1 MSPNEYQKLALRT
14 WNKGSQYPAIINGV
28 LGLTGEAGECADMV
42 KKAFFQGHDIN
53 REHFAKELGDVLWYI
68 ALCADSQGYTLE
80 QVMQMNI
87 DKLTARY
94 PNGFDAD
101 HSLHRKSG
109 DV

>member
-1 MSPNEYQKLALRT
+1 MSPNEYQEKALRT
-14 WNKGSQYPAIINGV
+14 ENKDCKYPRIINGV

-42 KKAFFQGHDIN
+42 KKAYYQGHDIG

-80 QVMQMNI
+80 EIMEMNI
-87 DKLTARY
+87 AKLTARY
-94 PNGFDAD
+94 PAGFNAD
-101 HSLHRKSG
+101 ESLHRKEG